1 MAALQAKEDV
11 DKLYQL
17 TLDRS
22 NLAFG
27 SALVGSSLTTNTSVT
42 Q

>member
-1 MAALQAKEDV
+1 VLWQAKEEV
-11 DKLYQL
+11 DRLQQL

-27 SALVGSSLTTNTSVT
+27 SVMVLPSHHHAHG
-42 Q
+42 